1 MELSWQVLQGG
12 TSQDQKGRE
21 LAHITLPGSGDCLQC
36 RVPLAQARKEPAGG
50 YKALDS
56 ALQKFQGHEKWSQAT
71 GAGELLAPESPN
83 LEGRKVGALQSLAC
97 RGELHL

>member
-1 MELSWQVLQGG
+1 MCSKLAGATLEKTPTTTITVE
-12 TSQDQKGRE
+12 TSQLLSGTKG
-21 LAHITLPGSGDCLQC
+21 LQLLHI
-36 RVPLAQARKEPAGG
+36 
-50 YKALDS
+50 LDS